1 MFQGLTRIWTS
12 LRAPV
17 LQEGPVVASQGA
29 GFSLYPMQE
38 NMTRFHGFS
47 GTGDGRSLT
56 PAEVSYFLYDFAL
69 QDIESLRKRQVEL
82 KAEVA
87 VYQAKPSFIRLAK
100 MLMDGDYRHAGSLSQ
115 ALHLR
120 DQWIKTCFQ
129 HCLQMVKFQPVQ
141 EIPVVTVSNLLFAA
155 NKLGLDLRPHLD
167 SLLPVLKA
175 KVHYM
180 HAEGLAEALW
190 GLVALGVKDWAL
202 HLQLIETVKGR
213 KFICEVS
220 QGVPTWLDHASY
232 HADPNPLPGRAI
244 SLLREALETL
254 AKSEDASVQSAAAA
268 ELKVRTP

>member
-17 LQEGPVVASQGA
+17 LQEGPIVASQGA

-38 NMTRFHGFS
+38 NMSRFHGFS
-47 GTGDGRSLT
+47 GKGDGRSLT
-56 PAEVSYFLYDFAL
+56 PAEVSSFLYDFAL
-69 QDIESLRKRQVEL
+69 QDIAPLRQRQAEL

-87 VYQAKPSFIRLAK
+87 SYQAKPSFIRLAK
-100 MLMDGDYRHAGSLSQ
+100 LLVDGDYRHAGSLAQ
-115 ALHLR
+115 ALQLR

-129 HCLQMVKFQPVQ
+129 NCLQMVKFQSVK

-155 NKLGLDLRPHLD
+155 NKLGLDLQPHLD
-167 SLLPVLKA
+167 SLLPILKA

-190 GLVALGVKDWAL
+190 GLVTLGVKDWGL
-202 HLQLIETVKGR
+202 HLQLIEAVKGR

-232 HADPNPLPGRAI
+232 HADPDPLPGRAL

-254 AKSEDASVQSAAAA
+254 AKSEDPSVQSAAAA
-268 ELKVRTP
+268 ELKARTP